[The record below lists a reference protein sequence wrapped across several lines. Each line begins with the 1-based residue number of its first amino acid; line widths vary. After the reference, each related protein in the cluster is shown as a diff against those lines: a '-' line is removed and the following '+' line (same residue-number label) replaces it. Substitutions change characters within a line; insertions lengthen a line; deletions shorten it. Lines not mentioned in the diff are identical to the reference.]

1 MLGLFSEEVI
11 RIDFEHFCKGIY
23 DSCEGIANQDDFVID
38 VFKAAGS
45 TYSFNK
51 KSAYCSSN
59 YAAKLYNGGKKLSR
73 NHRGSFPNPIDT
85 NGLAGYLAEHI
96 KKESVRTVMNYFT
109 IPTDAEINI
118 PALSRALADQFQ
130 IVIHEADSDA
140 EVVAANYQRYLTE
153 TVEEGW
159 TPYKPLYDGDSFWVE
174 TAPAERS
181 HSVDFYEKFTH
192 TWKLLNT
199 GKAKWTGRKLVC
211 TNKEDITPY
220 ADMDSIDIPETP
232 PNGRATISVGFDAR
246 GDEDT
251 FVSTWIIVD
260 DKGKDCFPDHTG
272 SLSVTVKVENKS
284 FKRSGGK

>member
-1 MLGLFSEEVI
+1 M
-11 RIDFEHFCKGIY
+11 
-23 DSCEGIANQDDFVID
+23 ID
-38 VFKAAGS
+38 VFNAAGS

-51 KSAYCSSN
+51 KSAYSSSN
-59 YAAKLYNGGKKLSR
+59 YPAKLYNGSKKLPR

-109 IPTDAEINI
+109 LSTDAEINI
-118 PALSRALADQFQ
+118 PALSRALADQFHL
-130 IVIHEADSDA
+130 VIHEPDSDVG
-140 EVVAANYQRYLTE
+140 VVAANYQRYLTE
-153 TVEEGW
+153 PVEKGW

-174 TAPAERS
+174 TALAERS

-192 TWKLLNT
+192 TWKLLNS
-199 GKAKWTGRKLVC
+199 GKVKWTGRKLVC

-232 PNGRATISVGFDAR
+232 PNGRATISVRFDAR

-260 DKGKDCFPDHTG
+260 DKGKDCFPAHTG
-272 SLSVTVKVENKS
+272 ALSVTVKVENKS